1 MRASRRISHTDATPT
16 GSFLPI
22 QITQK
27 RESGC
32 GFFVW
37 YDVKLASMKEKHD
50 LVQTIEL
57 LRTRICELEKEN
69 A

>member
-27 RESGC
+27 RGNPGV
-32 GFFVW
+32 GFLFG
-37 YDVKLASMKEKHD
+37 MM
-50 LVQTIEL
+50 
-57 LRTRICELEKEN
+57 
-69 A
+69 